1 MWQGMQYRL
10 LSLGVLAE
18 PYSSSMH
25 IKPNHIIHKRT
36 WFSLEM
42 IEQQQYKQIS
52 INGAKVIL
60 IVLKNVKYSTV
71 PSSVIDI

>member
-1 MWQGMQYRL
+1 
-10 LSLGVLAE
+10 
-18 PYSSSMH
+18 
-25 IKPNHIIHKRT
+25 
-36 WFSLEM
+36 M